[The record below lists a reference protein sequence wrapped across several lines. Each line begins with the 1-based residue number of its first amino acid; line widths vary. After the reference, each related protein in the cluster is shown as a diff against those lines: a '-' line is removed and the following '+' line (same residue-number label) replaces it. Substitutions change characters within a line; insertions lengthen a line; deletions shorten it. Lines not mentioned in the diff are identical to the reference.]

1 MLTPEEHTKL
11 LGSFEV
17 DRLLKMVT
25 IEAKRLHDG
34 HFTILAFTTNYKV
47 AFGTPEPDH
56 MEWVGGPIWAMPG
69 FKTLKEALIHALVS
83 GKDFDDYGHSH
94 PWWSDTRFTARTA
107 REGGPDAEFSELSD

>member
-11 LGSFEV
+11 LRRFEV

-47 AFGTPEPDH
+47 AFGTPEPEQL
-56 MEWVGGPIWAMPG
+56 EWVGGPIWSMPG
-69 FKTLKEALIHALVS
+69 FGTLKEALIHALVS

-94 PWWSDTRFTARTA
+94 PWWSDTRLTARTA
-107 REGGPDAEFSELSD
+107 REGAPDA